1 MVARTRLD
9 QRWKEQALTKFSKN
23 FWKISAMA
31 SVFEKHSLSDKHDAA
46 ASANCDWLSFLNTAD
61 AACIAKH
68 REDLVAMTMA
78 HHTLH

>member
-1 MVARTRLD
+1 
-9 QRWKEQALTKFSKN
+9 
-23 FWKISAMA
+23 MA

-68 REDLVAMTMA
+68 REDLVVMTMA